1 MEKKNL
7 GDLTKYLNAVQEQ
20 GGADMT
26 VLANGKEVKDFEDI
40 VDVDHVK
47 NRIDVCT
54 VNTLFNSMKLD
65 YETQHKALV
74 SLCKNI
80 DEYGWEI
87 HVLNLDEDIAYAEV
101 IEELTL
107 VSKNYNEEKDIW
119 E

>member
-7 GDLTKYLNAVQEQ
+7 GNLTQYLNAVQEQ
-20 GGADMT
+20 GGNDMEI
-26 VLANGKEVKDFEDI
+26 LANGNPVTDFEDI
-40 VDVDHVK
+40 LDIDHVNNK
-47 NRIDVCT
+47 IDICT
-54 VNTLFNSMKLD
+54 ANTLFNSMQLD
-65 YETQHKALV
+65 YETQHKALIA
-74 SLCKNI
+74 LCKCIN
-80 DEYGWEI
+80 EYGWEI